1 MGRIDHTSPVP
12 PRSDARPTAPRVSR
26 SALALA
32 LLLLATATVAGCGGS
47 KPHAPSSHTSPS
59 SSPSTSDQAA
69 LDPGFGVA
77 KVGQCFSMTPA
88 QSVASVAAGRRV
100 SCRQPHTSVVAFVGY
115 VATAITPATSVAER
129 RAAGQKVCQPAYQAL
144 VGGTLAD
151 RAQSLLTWTL
161 FTPSARQLEHGARWV
176 RCDVL
181 ARSGNALVAL
191 PAATPVLAHGVPENL
206 RVCLTKSLVDVTCAG
221 PHAFRVAAVF
231 QSPGTTYPGVGTQQA
246 RLRCRQLTRATGGY
260 FQLPAQAGWTAGDRF
275 VRCLTGPPPVSPTP
289 TPGA

>member
-1 MGRIDHTSPVP
+1 VP
-12 PRSDARPTAPRVSR
+12 PRSDARPTAPRVR
-26 SALALA
+26 RTPLALVA
-32 LLLLATATVAGCGGS
+32 LLVLLSGLVAACGGS
-47 KPHAPSSHTSPS
+47 THHGAAHTSPS
-59 SSPSTSDQAA
+59 SSPSTSDHPA

-77 KVGQCFSMTPA
+77 KVGQCFAMTPA

-115 VATAITPATSVAER
+115 VAQPITPATSVAER

-144 VGGTLAD
+144 AGGTLLD

-161 FTPSARQLEHGARWV
+161 FTPGASQLEHGARWV

-181 ARSGNALVAL
+181 ARSGNALVPL
-191 PAATPVLAHGVPENL
+191 PATTPVLAKGVPESL
-206 RVCLTKSLVDVTCAG
+206 RVCLTRSLVDVTCSG
-221 PHAFRVAAVF
+221 PHAYRVAAVF
-231 QSPGTTYPGVGTQQA
+231 QAPGTTYPGISTQQA

-275 VRCLTGPPPVSPTP
+275 VRCLSGPPPASA